1 MLLNYDF
8 LEFENGKTEN
18 RTRDYSLTKDIDKEL
33 EAKRLAKSTRPK
45 VKIKEGLSLRATL
58 DAFGEELS
66 RLKREQNKETIKG
79 STIEATSLN
88 SIVNKIKS
96 GLPFGT
102 ISAFRPF
109 KDAFIKDFT
118 EKERELL
125 IEAYK
130 SGYKASQL
138 DKVAKNWN
146 DDPNPIDA
154 SYLAD
159 AFLREYRTIALKLS
173 TALGK
178 SFVSKFLNPKSE
190 ATMKDFMSSKEF
202 VGRYRYTQKDN
213 MERTQQLKK
222 LLDSKRDFIGYIQVI
237 GYWKDNLEDAL
248 IPDNKFLNP
257 KSEAT
262 MKDFMSSKEFV
273 GRYRYTQKDNMERTQ
288 QLKKLL
294 DSKRDFIGY
303 IQVIGYWKDN
313 LEDALIPDKE
323 TSFFVFVNEP
333 SSTFYLRN
341 HLLLWARQFNQAAI
355 CYCDNA
361 KTDKVELVSALP
373 NDFGDVWAKFTD
385 ITFTIPL
392 IQSLTR
398 LHNKVYTFFE
408 KKNMEN
414 YGVSFE
420 ELSTTKLKAMGM
432 PKDIEGFNIPCK
444 AYIER
449 HIKTTIYSSLGVER
463 NYPGRTFDM
472 DKIQQYEQQAIKR
485 LDLQRCSKSKSFKAS
500 YNHNIKVNNLVK
512 ALRQGKK
519 VSKTLIAK
527 VLANTIDTDAGYC
540 FISPTDLAT
549 QLNNISPRLSK
560 SIVTAI
566 EQAEGVRLTYA
577 LIDKI
582 TYNSLHNI
590 LSFIFDIDNPLNDQD
605 LEELVI
611 EVPREALKNV
621 KLPQIK
627 NVLTTQIFEGAY
639 HFKS

>member
-8 LEFENGKTEN
+8 LELVDEPQRST
-18 RTRDYSLTKDIDKEL
+18 SLTASIDK
-33 EAKRLAKSTRPK
+33 ALADRKLARQNKPR
-45 VKIKEGLSLRATL
+45 VRIKGGLSLRATL

-66 RLKREQNKETIKG
+66 RLKREQNTTIK
-79 STIEATSLN
+79 ATSLN

-178 SFVSKFLNPKSE
+178 SFINKFLNPKSE
-190 ATMKDFMSSKEF
+190 TTMRDLMSSKEF
-202 VGRYRYTQKDN
+202 VERYRYTQKDN
-213 MERTQQLKK
+213 MERTQQLKR

-237 GYWKDNLEDAL
+237 GYWKESL
-248 IPDNKFLNP
+248 
-257 KSEAT
+257 
-262 MKDFMSSKEFV
+262 KD
-273 GRYRYTQKDNMERTQ
+273 D
-288 QLKKLL
+288 
-294 DSKRDFIGY
+294 I
-303 IQVIGYWKDN
+303 
-313 LEDALIPDKE
+313 IPDKE

-355 CYCDNA
+355 CYCQNNVYNNKDRYY
-361 KTDKVELVSALP
+361 VELVSAEP
-373 NDFGDVWAKFTD
+373 KSFGKVWAKFTD
-385 ITFTIPL
+385 ITFSIPNDL
-392 IQSLTR
+392 PQSLTR
-398 LHNKVYTFFE
+398 LHNKVYTFLE
-408 KKNMEN
+408 KNPEKDNC
-414 YGVSFE
+414 GIAF
-420 ELSTTKLKAMGM
+420 
-432 PKDIEGFNIPCK
+432 KDIVKTQIKATYMPHTIGNLTDTFENEIKGFIKRTQSRVRAYGYPKTFNIDE
-444 AYIER
+444 IE
-449 HIKTTIYSSLGVER
+449 
-463 NYPGRTFDM
+463 NW
-472 DKIQQYEQQAIKR
+472 EQQAIKTR
-485 LDLQRCSKSKSFKAS
+485 EQRKCAISKSYRQS

-512 ALRQGKK
+512 AMRQGKK
-519 VSKTLIAK
+519 VSRTLIAK

-540 FISPTDLAT
+540 FISDLAT

-566 EQAEGVRLTYA
+566 EQAEGVRLNYA
-577 LIDKI
+577 LIDKV

-590 LSFIFDIDNPLNDQD
+590 LSFIFDIDNPLSDQAF
-605 LEELVI
+605 EELVV

-627 NVLTTQIFEGAY
+627 NVLAAQIFDGAY
-639 HFKS
+639 HFRGNDYKFKS

>member
-8 LEFENGKTEN
+8 LEFVDEPQRNT
-18 RTRDYSLTKDIDKEL
+18 SLTKAIDKEL
-33 EAKRLAKSTRPK
+33 EAKRLAKSTRPR
-45 VKIKEGLSLRATL
+45 VRIKGGLSLRATL

-66 RLKREQNKETIKG
+66 RLKSEQNTETIKG
-79 STIEATSLN
+79 STIESANLN

-109 KDAFIKDFT
+109 KDAFVKDFT

-178 SFVSKFLNPKSE
+178 SFVNKFLNPKSE
-190 ATMKDFMSSKEF
+190 TTMRDLMSSKEF
-202 VGRYRYTQKDN
+202 VTRYRYTQKDN
-213 MERTQQLKK
+213 MERTQQLKG
-222 LLDSKRDFIGYIQVI
+222 LLDSKRDFIGYIQVL
-237 GYWKDNLEDAL
+237 GYWKDN
-248 IPDNKFLNP
+248 P
-257 KSEAT
+257 
-262 MKDFMSSKEFV
+262 
-273 GRYRYTQKDNMERTQ
+273 KDNI
-288 QLKKLL
+288 L
-294 DSKRDFIGY
+294 
-303 IQVIGYWKDN
+303 
-313 LEDALIPDKE
+313 PDKE
-323 TSFFVFVNEP
+323 TSFFVFQNEP
-333 SSTFYLRN
+333 SSTFDLASY
-341 HLLLWARQFNQAAI
+341 LLLLARLFNQAAI

-373 NDFGDVWAKFTD
+373 SEFGDVWAKFTD
-385 ITFTIPL
+385 ITFTTPL
-392 IQSLTR
+392 TNSITR

-414 YGVSFE
+414 YSVSFE
-420 ELSTTKLKAMGM
+420 ELSTTKLKAMRM
-432 PKDIEGFNIPCK
+432 PKDIEEFNIPCK

-449 HIKTTIYSSLGVER
+449 HIKTSIYSSLGVER

-472 DKIQQYEQQAIKR
+472 DKIQQYELQAIKR

-540 FISPTDLAT
+540 FISDLAT

-566 EQAEGVRLTYA
+566 EQAEGVRLNYA

-590 LSFIFDIDNPLNDQD
+590 LSFIFDIDNPLSDQVF
-605 LEELVI
+605 EELVI

-627 NVLTTQIFEGAY
+627 NVLTAQIFDGVY
-639 HFKS
+639 HFKG

>member
-8 LEFENGKTEN
+8 LEFVDEPQKRNT
-18 RTRDYSLTKDIDKEL
+18 SLTSAIDK
-33 EAKRLAKSTRPK
+33 ALADKKLARQNKPR
-45 VKIKEGLSLRATL
+45 VRIKDNLSLRATL

-66 RLKREQNKETIKG
+66 RLKREQNTTIKG
-79 STIEATSLN
+79 STIESANLN

-138 DKVAKNWN
+138 DKVSKNWN
-146 DDPNPIDA
+146 NDPNLIDA
-154 SYLAD
+154 SLLAD

-178 SFVSKFLNPKSE
+178 SFVSKFLNPESE
-190 ATMKDFMSSKEF
+190 ATMRDLMSSKEF
-202 VGRYRYTQKDN
+202 VERYRYTQKDN
-213 MERTQQLKK
+213 MKRTQQLKS

-237 GYWKDNLEDAL
+237 GYWKED
-248 IPDNKFLNP
+248 
-257 KSEAT
+257 
-262 MKDFMSSKEFV
+262 
-273 GRYRYTQKDNMERTQ
+273 
-288 QLKKLL
+288 LKG
-294 DSKRDFIGY
+294 D
-303 IQVIGYWKDN
+303 
-313 LEDALIPDKE
+313 LIPDKE
-323 TSFFVFVNEP
+323 TSFFVFSNEP

-341 HLLLWARQFNQAAI
+341 HLLLWARLFNQAAI
-355 CYCDNA
+355 CYCQNSVYNNKDRYY
-361 KTDKVELVSALP
+361 VELVSAEP
-373 NDFGDVWAKFTD
+373 KRFGKVDAKFTD
-385 ITFTIPL
+385 ITFSTPKEL
-392 IQSLTR
+392 PNSLTR
-398 LHNKVYTFFE
+398 LQNKVYTFFE
-408 KKNMEN
+408 KNPEKDD
-414 YGVSFE
+414 YGIAF
-420 ELSTTKLKAMGM
+420 
-432 PKDIEGFNIPCK
+432 KDIVKTQIKATYMPHTIGNLTDTFENEIKGFIK
-444 AYIER
+444 RTQSRVRAYGYPKSFNVDEIE
-449 HIKTTIYSSLGVER
+449 
-463 NYPGRTFDM
+463 NW
-472 DKIQQYEQQAIKR
+472 EQQAIKTR
-485 LDLQRCSKSKSFKAS
+485 EQRKCAMSKSFRQS

-512 ALRQGKK
+512 AMRQGKK
-519 VSKTLIAK
+519 VSRTLI
-527 VLANTIDTDAGYC
+527 ANTIDTDAGYC

-549 QLNNISPRLSK
+549 QLDSISPRLSK

-590 LSFIFDIDNPLNDQD
+590 LSFVFDIDNPLSDQALD
-605 LEELVI
+605 ELVV

-627 NVLTTQIFEGAY
+627 NVLTAQIFDGSY
-639 HFKS
+639 QFKS

>member
-8 LEFENGKTEN
+8 LEFVDEPQRNTSL
-18 RTRDYSLTKDIDKEL
+18 SLTSAIDK
-33 EAKRLAKSTRPK
+33 ALADRKLARQNKPR
-45 VKIKEGLSLRATL
+45 VRIKGGLSLRATL

-66 RLKREQNKETIKG
+66 RLKREQNTTIKA
-79 STIEATSLN
+79 STIESANLN

-125 IEAYK
+125 IEVYK

-138 DKVAKNWN
+138 DKVSKKWN

-178 SFVSKFLNPKSE
+178 SFVNKFLNPKSE
-190 ATMKDFMSSKEF
+190 TTMRDLMSSKEF
-202 VGRYRYTQKDN
+202 VTRYRYTQKDN
-213 MERTQQLKK
+213 MERTRQLK
-222 LLDSKRDFIGYIQVI
+222 G
-237 GYWKDNLEDAL
+237 
-248 IPDNKFLNP
+248 
-257 KSEAT
+257 
-262 MKDFMSSKEFV
+262 
-273 GRYRYTQKDNMERTQ
+273 
-288 QLKKLL
+288 LL

-323 TSFFVFVNEP
+323 TSFFVFANEP
-333 SSTFYLRN
+333 SSTFDLASY
-341 HLLLWARQFNQAAI
+341 LLLLARLFNQAAI

-373 NDFGDVWAKFTD
+373 NDFGDVWEKFTD

-392 IQSLTR
+392 TQSLTR

-420 ELSTTKLKAMGM
+420 ELSTTKLKAMRM

-444 AYIER
+444 AYIEH
-449 HIKTTIYSSLGVER
+449 HIKTSIYSSLGAER

-472 DKIQQYEQQAIKR
+472 DKIQQYELQAIKR
-485 LDLQRCSKSKSFKAS
+485 LDLQRCAISKSYRQS

-512 ALRQGKK
+512 AMRQGKK
-519 VSKTLIAK
+519 VSKTLI
-527 VLANTIDTDAGYC
+527 ANTIDTDAGYC
-540 FISPTDLAT
+540 FISDLAT
-549 QLNNISPRLSK
+549 QLGNISPRLSK

-566 EQAEGVRLTYA
+566 EQAQGLRLTYA
-577 LIDKI
+577 LIDKVI
-582 TYNSLHNI
+582 YNSLHNI
-590 LSFIFDIDNPLNDQD
+590 LSFIFDIDNPLNDQAF
-605 LEELVI
+605 EELVI

-627 NVLTTQIFEGAY
+627 NVLTAQIFEGAY
-639 HFKS
+639 QFKS

>member
-8 LEFENGKTEN
+8 LEFVDEPQRNT
-18 RTRDYSLTKDIDKEL
+18 SLTASIDK
-33 EAKRLAKSTRPK
+33 ALADKKLARQNKPR
-45 VKIKEGLSLRATL
+45 VRIKEGLSLRATL

-66 RLKREQNKETIKG
+66 RLKNSKDTTIKG
-79 STIEATSLN
+79 STIESANLN

-109 KDAFIKDFT
+109 KDAFTKDFT
-118 EKERELL
+118 EKEQELL

-190 ATMKDFMSSKEF
+190 ATMKDFMSSDKF
-202 VGRYRYTQKDN
+202 VKKYRYTQKDN

-248 IPDNKFLNP
+248 L
-257 KSEAT
+257 
-262 MKDFMSSKEFV
+262 
-273 GRYRYTQKDNMERTQ
+273 
-288 QLKKLL
+288 
-294 DSKRDFIGY
+294 
-303 IQVIGYWKDN
+303 
-313 LEDALIPDKE
+313 PDKE
-323 TSFFVFVNEP
+323 TSFFVFTNEP

-341 HLLLWARQFNQAAI
+341 HLLMWARQFNQAAI
-355 CYCDNA
+355 CYCQNSVYNNKDRYY
-361 KTDKVELVSALP
+361 VELVNATP
-373 NDFGDVWAKFTD
+373 KRFGKVEAKFTD
-385 ITFTIPL
+385 ITFSIPKEL
-392 IQSLTR
+392 PHSLTR
-398 LHNKVYTFFE
+398 LKNKAYTFFE
-408 KKNMEN
+408 RNPEKDN
-414 YGVSFE
+414 YGIAF
-420 ELSTTKLKAMGM
+420 
-432 PKDIEGFNIPCK
+432 KDIVKTQIKATYMPYAIGNLTDTFENEIKGFIK
-444 AYIER
+444 RTQSRLRAY
-449 HIKTTIYSSLGVER
+449 G
-463 NYPGRTFDM
+463 YPKTFDA
-472 DKIQQYEQQAIKR
+472 DEIENWELQAIKTR
-485 LDLQRCSKSKSFKAS
+485 EQRKCAMSKSFKAS
-500 YNHNIKVNNLVK
+500 YNHNIQVNNLVK
-512 ALRQGKK
+512 AMRQGKK
-519 VSKTLIAK
+519 VSRTLIAK

-590 LSFIFDIDNPLNDQD
+590 LSFIFDIDNPLSDQS
-605 LEELVI
+605 LNQLVI

-627 NVLTTQIFEGAY
+627 NVLTAQIFEGAY
-639 HFKS
+639 HFRN

>member
-8 LEFENGKTEN
+8 LEFVDEPQRNTSL
-18 RTRDYSLTKDIDKEL
+18 SLTASIDK
-33 EAKRLAKSTRPK
+33 ALADRKLARQNKPRVR
-45 VKIKEGLSLRATL
+45 VKDGLSLRATL

-66 RLKREQNKETIKG
+66 RLKREQNTETIKG
-79 STIEATSLN
+79 STIESANLN

-109 KDAFIKDFT
+109 KDAFYKDFT

-190 ATMKDFMSSKEF
+190 TTMKDLMSSKEF
-202 VGRYRYTQKDN
+202 VERYRYTRKEN
-213 MERTQQLKK
+213 MARTQQLK
-222 LLDSKRDFIGYIQVI
+222 DIMNIDRDFIGYIEVL
-237 GYWKDNLEDAL
+237 GYWKDN
-248 IPDNKFLNP
+248 P
-257 KSEAT
+257 
-262 MKDFMSSKEFV
+262 
-273 GRYRYTQKDNMERTQ
+273 KDNI
-288 QLKKLL
+288 L
-294 DSKRDFIGY
+294 
-303 IQVIGYWKDN
+303 
-313 LEDALIPDKE
+313 PDKE
-323 TSFFVFVNEP
+323 VSFFVFQNEP
-333 SSTFYLRN
+333 SSTFDLKN
-341 HLLLWARQFNQAAI
+341 HLLIWGKQFRQAAI
-355 CYCDNA
+355 CYGGQLMANKN
-361 KTDKVELVSALP
+361 KTYRIDLISSSP
-373 NDFGDVWAKFTD
+373 NSFGKVWAKFTGIKFSVPSD
-385 ITFTIPL
+385 LP
-392 IQSLTR
+392 QALTR
-398 LHNKVYTFFE
+398 INDSVYTF
-408 KKNMEN
+408 
-414 YGVSFE
+414 
-420 ELSTTKLKAMGM
+420 LSRYKEGIGLNKLAMNKVVKTELKATCM
-432 PKDIEGFNIPCK
+432 PFD
-444 AYIER
+444 
-449 HIKTTIYSSLGVER
+449 YSKLGVGTIGETIRSEIKALQR
-463 NYPGRTFDM
+463 NTRCYGHPKEFFLDAM
-472 DKIQQYEQQAIKR
+472 IKEQENAIKR
-485 LDLQRCSKSKSFKAS
+485 IEARKCAVSDDFKQGMKR
-500 YNHNIKVNNLVK
+500 NIKVNNLVK
-512 ALRQGKK
+512 AMRQGKK
-519 VSKTLIAK
+519 VSRTLIAK

-540 FISPTDLAT
+540 FISDLAT

-566 EQAEGVRLTYA
+566 EQAQGIRLTYA

-590 LSFIFDIDNPLNDQD
+590 LSFIFDIDNPLSDQVFD
-605 LEELVI
+605 RLVI

-627 NVLTTQIFEGAY
+627 NVLTAQIFDGAY

>member
-8 LEFENGKTEN
+8 LEFVDEPQQRNTSL
-18 RTRDYSLTKDIDKEL
+18 SLTASIDK
-33 EAKRLAKSTRPK
+33 ALADRKLARQNKPR
-45 VKIKEGLSLRATL
+45 VRIKGGLSLRATL

-66 RLKREQNKETIKG
+66 RLKREQNTTIKG
-79 STIEATSLN
+79 STIESANLN

-109 KDAFIKDFT
+109 KPAFEKDFT
-118 EKERELL
+118 EEERELL

-178 SFVSKFLNPKSE
+178 SFVNKFLNPKSE
-190 ATMKDFMSSKEF
+190 TTMRDLMSSKEF
-202 VGRYRYTQKDN
+202 VTRYRYTQKDN
-213 MERTQQLKK
+213 MERTQQLKS
-222 LLDSKRDFIGYIQVI
+222 LLDSKRDFIGYIQVL
-237 GYWKDNLEDAL
+237 GYWKDN
-248 IPDNKFLNP
+248 P
-257 KSEAT
+257 
-262 MKDFMSSKEFV
+262 
-273 GRYRYTQKDNMERTQ
+273 KDNI
-288 QLKKLL
+288 L
-294 DSKRDFIGY
+294 
-303 IQVIGYWKDN
+303 
-313 LEDALIPDKE
+313 PDKE
-323 TSFFVFVNEP
+323 TSFFVFQNEP
-333 SSTFYLRN
+333 SSTFDLASY
-341 HLLLWARQFNQAAI
+341 LLLLARLFNQAAI

-373 NDFGDVWAKFTD
+373 SEFGDVWAKFTD
-385 ITFTIPL
+385 ITFTTPL
-392 IQSLTR
+392 TNSITR

-420 ELSTTKLKAMGM
+420 ELSTTKLKAMRM

-449 HIKTTIYSSLGVER
+449 HIKTSIYSSLGVER

-472 DKIQQYEQQAIKR
+472 DKIQQYELQAIKR

-500 YNHNIKVNNLVK
+500 YNHNIKVNNLVN
-512 ALRQGKK
+512 AMLQGKK
-519 VSKTLIAK
+519 VSRTLIAK
-527 VLANTIDTDAGYC
+527 ALANTIDTDAGYC
-540 FISPTDLAT
+540 FISDLAT
-549 QLNNISPRLSK
+549 QLGNISPRLSK

-566 EQAEGVRLTYA
+566 EQAEGVRLNYA

-590 LSFIFDIDNPLNDQD
+590 LSFIFDIDNPLSDQV
-605 LEELVI
+605 LNQLVI

-627 NVLTTQIFEGAY
+627 NVLTAQIFDGAY
-639 HFKS
+639 QFRGNDYKFKG

>member
-8 LEFENGKTEN
+8 LELVDDEPQRNT
-18 RTRDYSLTKDIDKEL
+18 SLTASIDK
-33 EAKRLAKSTRPK
+33 ALADRKLARQNKPR
-45 VKIKEGLSLRATL
+45 VKIKGGLSLRATL

-66 RLKREQNKETIKG
+66 RLKSEQNTTIK
-79 STIEATSLN
+79 ATRLGG
-88 SIVNKIKS
+88 IVNKIKS

-109 KDAFIKDFT
+109 KDAFVKYFT
-118 EKERELL
+118 EEERELL

-130 SGYKASQL
+130 SGYKTSQL

-190 ATMKDFMSSKEF
+190 ATMKDFMSSDKF
-202 VGRYRYTQKDN
+202 VKKYRYTQKDN
-213 MERTQQLKK
+213 MKRTRQLKS
-222 LLDSKRDFIGYIQVI
+222 LLDSKRHFLGYIQVI
-237 GYWKDNLEDAL
+237 GYWKENIDD
-248 IPDNKFLNP
+248 D
-257 KSEAT
+257 
-262 MKDFMSSKEFV
+262 
-273 GRYRYTQKDNMERTQ
+273 
-288 QLKKLL
+288 
-294 DSKRDFIGY
+294 
-303 IQVIGYWKDN
+303 
-313 LEDALIPDKE
+313 LIPDKE
-323 TSFFVFVNEP
+323 TSFFVFTNEP
-333 SSTFYLRN
+333 SSTFDLASY
-341 HLLLWARQFNQAAI
+341 LLLLARLFNQAAI

-392 IQSLTR
+392 TQSLTR

-444 AYIER
+444 AYIEH
-449 HIKTTIYSSLGVER
+449 HIKTSIHSSLGAER

-472 DKIQQYEQQAIKR
+472 GKIQQYELQAIKR
-485 LDLQRCSKSKSFKAS
+485 LDLQRCAKSKSFKAS
-500 YNHNIKVNNLVK
+500 YSHNIKVNNLVK

-519 VSKTLIAK
+519 VSRTLIAK
-527 VLANTIDTDAGYC
+527 VLANTTDTDAGYC

-549 QLNNISPRLSK
+549 QLGNISPRLSK

-577 LIDKI
+577 LIDKV

-590 LSFIFDIDNPLNDQD
+590 LSFVFDIDNPLSDQAFD
-605 LEELVI
+605 ELVI

-627 NVLTTQIFEGAY
+627 NVLTAQIFEGAY

>member
-18 RTRDYSLTKDIDKEL
+18 RTRDYSLTKAIDKEL
-33 EAKRLAKSTRPK
+33 EAKRLAKLTRARVK
-45 VKIKEGLSLRATL
+45 VKEGLSLRATL
-58 DAFGEELS
+58 DAFGDEIS
-66 RLKREQNKETIKG
+66 RLKREQNTETIKG
-79 STIEATSLN
+79 STIQATSLGN
-88 SIVNKIKS
+88 ILKKIKS

-109 KDAFIKDFT
+109 KPVFEKDFT
-118 EKERELL
+118 EKQQKAL
-125 IEAYK
+125 ISAYK
-130 SGYKASQL
+130 SGFDPKNAG
-138 DKVAKNWN
+138 KVAQYWQNKPTKI
-146 DDPNPIDA
+146 DLHKPIKAKD
-154 SYLAD
+154 
-159 AFLREYRTIALKLS
+159 FFKGNTNIYRTLRNLFGQKFMDIYIA
-173 TALGK
+173 
-178 SFVSKFLNPKSE
+178 PKSE
-190 ATMKDFMSSKEF
+190 ATMKDFMSSDKF
-202 VGRYRYTQKDN
+202 VKKYRYTEKDN
-213 MERTQQLKK
+213 MKRTRQLKS
-222 LLDSKRDFIGYIQVI
+222 LLDSKRHFLGYIQVI
-237 GYWKDNLEDAL
+237 GYWKEDL
-248 IPDNKFLNP
+248 
-257 KSEAT
+257 
-262 MKDFMSSKEFV
+262 KD
-273 GRYRYTQKDNMERTQ
+273 D
-288 QLKKLL
+288 
-294 DSKRDFIGY
+294 
-303 IQVIGYWKDN
+303 
-313 LEDALIPDKE
+313 LIPDKE
-323 TSFFVFVNEP
+323 TSFFVFANEP
-333 SSTFYLRN
+333 STTFDLASY
-341 HLLLWARQFNQAAI
+341 LLLLARLFNQAAI

-392 IQSLTR
+392 TQSLTR

-449 HIKTTIYSSLGVER
+449 HIKTSIYSSLGAER

-472 DKIQQYEQQAIKR
+472 DKIQQYELQAIKR
-485 LDLQRCSKSKSFKAS
+485 LDLQRCAMSKSFKAS

-512 ALRQGKK
+512 ALRQGKE

-527 VLANTIDTDAGYC
+527 VLANTTDTDAGYC

-560 SIVTAI
+560 SIVLAI
-566 EQAEGVRLTYA
+566 EQAEGVRLSYA

-582 TYNSLHNI
+582 SYNSLHNT
-590 LSFIFDIDNPLNDQD
+590 LSFIFDIDNPLSDQSFTQ
-605 LEELVI
+605 LVV

-627 NVLTTQIFEGAY
+627 NALTAQIFDGAY
-639 HFKS
+639 QFKN

>member
-8 LEFENGKTEN
+8 LEFVDEPQRNT
-18 RTRDYSLTKDIDKEL
+18 SLTASIDK
-33 EAKRLAKSTRPK
+33 ALADKKLARQNKPR
-45 VKIKEGLSLRATL
+45 VRIKGGLSLRATL
-58 DAFGEELS
+58 DAFGDELS
-66 RLKREQNKETIKG
+66 RLKREQNTTIKG
-79 STIEATSLN
+79 STIESANLGN
-88 SIVNKIKS
+88 ILKKIKS

-154 SYLAD
+154 SHLAD

-190 ATMKDFMSSKEF
+190 TTMKDLMSSKEF
-202 VGRYRYTQKDN
+202 VERYCYTQKDN
-213 MERTQQLKK
+213 MKRTQQLKS

-237 GYWKDNLEDAL
+237 GYWKDNLED
-248 IPDNKFLNP
+248 
-257 KSEAT
+257 T
-262 MKDFMSSKEFV
+262 
-273 GRYRYTQKDNMERTQ
+273 
-288 QLKKLL
+288 LL
-294 DSKRDFIGY
+294 
-303 IQVIGYWKDN
+303 
-313 LEDALIPDKE
+313 PDKE
-323 TSFFVFVNEP
+323 TSFFVFTNEP
-333 SSTFYLRN
+333 SSTFDLASY
-341 HLLLWARQFNQAAI
+341 LLLLARLFNQAAI

-373 NDFGDVWAKFTD
+373 NDFGEVWAKFTD

-392 IQSLTR
+392 TQSLTR

-449 HIKTTIYSSLGVER
+449 HIKTSIYSSLGVER

-472 DKIQQYEQQAIKR
+472 DKIQQYELQAIKR
-485 LDLQRCSKSKSFKAS
+485 LDLQRCSKSKSFRQS
-500 YNHNIKVNNLVK
+500 YNHNVKVNNLVK
-512 ALRQGKK
+512 AMRQGKK
-519 VSKTLIAK
+519 VSRTLIAK

-540 FISPTDLAT
+540 FISDLAT
-549 QLNNISPRLSK
+549 QLGNISPRLSK

-566 EQAEGVRLTYA
+566 EQAQGLRLTYA

-590 LSFIFDIDNPLNDQD
+590 LSFIFDIDNPLSDQAF
-605 LEELVI
+605 EELVI

-627 NVLTTQIFEGAY
+627 NVLTAQIFEGAY

>member
-8 LEFENGKTEN
+8 LEFVDEPHN
-18 RTRDYSLTKDIDKEL
+18 RSNSLTASIDK
-33 EAKRLAKSTRPK
+33 ALADKKLARQNKPR
-45 VKIKEGLSLRATL
+45 VKIKGGLSLRATL
-58 DAFGEELS
+58 DAVGDEIS
-66 RLKREQNKETIKG
+66 RLKSEQNTTIKA
-79 STIEATSLN
+79 STIESSNLN
-88 SIVNKIKS
+88 SIYKKIAS

-109 KDAFIKDFT
+109 KPAFEKDFT

-178 SFVSKFLNPKSE
+178 SFVSKFLNPESE
-190 ATMKDFMSSKEF
+190 ATMKDFMSSDKF
-202 VGRYRYTQKDN
+202 VKRYRYTQKDN

-237 GYWKDNLEDAL
+237 GYWKDNLD
-248 IPDNKFLNP
+248 D
-257 KSEAT
+257 T
-262 MKDFMSSKEFV
+262 
-273 GRYRYTQKDNMERTQ
+273 
-288 QLKKLL
+288 
-294 DSKRDFIGY
+294 
-303 IQVIGYWKDN
+303 
-313 LEDALIPDKE
+313 LIPDKE
-323 TSFFVFVNEP
+323 VSFFVFVNEP
-333 SSTFYLRN
+333 SSTFYLRK

-355 CYCDNA
+355 CYCQNSVYNNKDRYY
-361 KTDKVELVSALP
+361 VELVSAEPKGFGKVWATFDSITFSVPSQLP
-373 NDFGDVWAKFTD
+373 N
-385 ITFTIPL
+385 
-392 IQSLTR
+392 SLTR

-408 KKNMEN
+408 KHPEKDN
-414 YGVSFE
+414 YGISF
-420 ELSTTKLKAMGM
+420 
-432 PKDIEGFNIPCK
+432 KDIVKTQIKATYMPYTIGNLTDTFENEIKGFIK
-444 AYIER
+444 RTQSRVRAYGYPKTFNVDEIE
-449 HIKTTIYSSLGVER
+449 
-463 NYPGRTFDM
+463 NW
-472 DKIQQYEQQAIKR
+472 EQQAIKTR
-485 LDLQRCSKSKSFKAS
+485 EQRKCAMSKSYRQS
-500 YNHNIKVNNLVK
+500 YNHNIKVNKLVNDMLK
-512 ALRQGKK
+512 GKE
-519 VSKTLIAK
+519 VSRTLIAK

-549 QLNNISPRLSK
+549 QLDSISPRLSK

-566 EQAEGVRLTYA
+566 EQAEGIRLTYA

-590 LSFIFDIDNPLNDQD
+590 LSFIFDIDNPLNDQAF
-605 LEELVI
+605 EELVI

-627 NVLTTQIFEGAY
+627 NVLTSQIFDGTY
-639 HFKS
+639 QFRN

>member
-8 LEFENGKTEN
+8 LEFVDEPHRNT
-18 RTRDYSLTKDIDKEL
+18 SLTASIDK
-33 EAKRLAKSTRPK
+33 ALADKKLARQNKPR
-45 VKIKEGLSLRATL
+45 VRIKEGLSLRATL

-66 RLKREQNKETIKG
+66 RLKREQNTETIKG
-79 STIEATSLN
+79 STIESANLN

-109 KDAFIKDFT
+109 KDAFYKDFT
-118 EKERELL
+118 EEERELL

-130 SGYKASQL
+130 SGYKTSQL

-178 SFVSKFLNPKSE
+178 SFVNKFLNPKSE
-190 ATMKDFMSSKEF
+190 TTMRDFMSSDKF
-202 VGRYRYTQKDN
+202 VKKYRYTQKDN
-213 MERTQQLKK
+213 MKRTRQLKS
-222 LLDSKRDFIGYIQVI
+222 LLDSKRHFLGYIQVI
-237 GYWKDNLEDAL
+237 GYWKESL
-248 IPDNKFLNP
+248 
-257 KSEAT
+257 
-262 MKDFMSSKEFV
+262 KD
-273 GRYRYTQKDNMERTQ
+273 D
-288 QLKKLL
+288 
-294 DSKRDFIGY
+294 
-303 IQVIGYWKDN
+303 
-313 LEDALIPDKE
+313 LIPDKE
-323 TSFFVFVNEP
+323 TSFFVFANEP
-333 SSTFYLRN
+333 SSTFDLASY
-341 HLLLWARQFNQAAI
+341 LLLLARLFNQAAI

-373 NDFGDVWAKFTD
+373 NDFGNVWAKFTD

-392 IQSLTR
+392 TQSLTR

-444 AYIER
+444 AYIEH
-449 HIKTTIYSSLGVER
+449 HIKTSIHSSLGAER

-472 DKIQQYEQQAIKR
+472 DKVQQYELQAIKR

-519 VSKTLIAK
+519 VSRTLLAK

-540 FISPTDLAT
+540 FISDLAT
-549 QLNNISPRLSK
+549 QLDSISPRLSK

-566 EQAEGVRLTYA
+566 EQAQGFRLLYA
-577 LIDKI
+577 LIDKV
-582 TYNSLHNI
+582 TYNSLHNT
-590 LSFIFDIDNPLNDQD
+590 LSFIFDIDNPLNDQAF
-605 LEELVI
+605 EELVV

-627 NVLTTQIFEGAY
+627 NVLTAQIFDGTY
-639 HFKS
+639 QFRN

>member
-8 LEFENGKTEN
+8 LEFVDEPQRNTSL
-18 RTRDYSLTKDIDKEL
+18 SLTASIDK
-33 EAKRLAKSTRPK
+33 ALADRKLARQNKPSVK
-45 VKIKEGLSLRATL
+45 VLGKAMPLSKFL
-58 DAFGEELS
+58 DAVGDEIS
-66 RLKREQNKETIKG
+66 RLKNQQETIKA
-79 STIEATSLN
+79 STIESANLN

-109 KDAFIKDFT
+109 KPAFEKDFT
-118 EKERELL
+118 EKQQKAL
-125 IEAYK
+125 ISAYK
-130 SGYKASQL
+130 SGFDPKNA
-138 DKVAKNWN
+138 DKVAQYWQNKPTKI
-146 DDPNPIDA
+146 DLHEPIKAKD
-154 SYLAD
+154 
-159 AFLREYRTIALKLS
+159 FFKGNTNIYRTLRNLFGQKFMNSYIA
-173 TALGK
+173 
-178 SFVSKFLNPKSE
+178 PKSE
-190 ATMKDFMSSKEF
+190 TTMKDFMSSDKF
-202 VGRYRYTQKDN
+202 VKKYRYTQKDN
-213 MERTQQLKK
+213 MKRTRQLKS

-237 GYWKDNLEDAL
+237 GYWKDNL
-248 IPDNKFLNP
+248 K
-257 KSEAT
+257 
-262 MKDFMSSKEFV
+262 
-273 GRYRYTQKDNMERTQ
+273 
-288 QLKKLL
+288 
-294 DSKRDFIGY
+294 
-303 IQVIGYWKDN
+303 
-313 LEDALIPDKE
+313 DALIPDKE

-361 KTDKVELVSALP
+361 KTDKVELVSTLP

-385 ITFTIPL
+385 ITFSIPL
-392 IQSLTR
+392 TQSLTR

-420 ELSTTKLKAMGM
+420 ELSTTKLKAMIM

-444 AYIER
+444 AYIEH
-449 HIKTTIYSSLGVER
+449 HIKTSIYGSLGAER

-472 DKIQQYEQQAIKR
+472 DKIQQYELQAIKR

-512 ALRQGKK
+512 AMRQGKK
-519 VSKTLIAK
+519 VSRTLLAK

-540 FISPTDLAT
+540 FISDLAT
-549 QLNNISPRLSK
+549 QLDNISPRLSK

-566 EQAEGVRLTYA
+566 EQAEGIRLLYA

-582 TYNSLHNI
+582 TYNSLHNT
-590 LSFIFDIDNPLNDQD
+590 LNFIFDIDNPLSDEELN
-605 LEELVI
+605 ELVI

-627 NVLTTQIFEGAY
+627 NVLTSQIFDGAY
-639 HFKS
+639 HFRGNDYSFKS

>member
-8 LEFENGKTEN
+8 LEFVDEPQRNN
-18 RTRDYSLTKDIDKEL
+18 SLTASIDK
-33 EAKRLAKSTRPK
+33 ALADRKLARQNKPR
-45 VKIKEGLSLRATL
+45 VRIKDNLSLRATL

-66 RLKREQNKETIKG
+66 RLKREQNTTIKG
-79 STIEATSLN
+79 STIESANLN

-109 KDAFIKDFT
+109 KPAFEKDFT
-118 EKERELL
+118 KDERDLL

-130 SGYKASQL
+130 SGYKVSQL

-146 DDPNPIDA
+146 DDPNSIDA

-190 ATMKDFMSSKEF
+190 TTMRDLMSSKEF
-202 VGRYRYTQKDN
+202 VERYRYTQKDN
-213 MERTQQLKK
+213 MERTQQLKR

-237 GYWKDNLEDAL
+237 GYWKESL
-248 IPDNKFLNP
+248 
-257 KSEAT
+257 
-262 MKDFMSSKEFV
+262 KD
-273 GRYRYTQKDNMERTQ
+273 D
-288 QLKKLL
+288 
-294 DSKRDFIGY
+294 I
-303 IQVIGYWKDN
+303 
-313 LEDALIPDKE
+313 IPDKE

-355 CYCDNA
+355 CYCQNSVYNNKDRYY
-361 KTDKVELVSALP
+361 VELVNATP
-373 NDFGDVWAKFTD
+373 KRFGKVEAKFTD
-385 ITFTIPL
+385 ITFSIPKEL
-392 IQSLTR
+392 PHSLTR
-398 LHNKVYTFFE
+398 LKNKVYTFFE
-408 KKNMEN
+408 RNPEKDN
-414 YGVSFE
+414 YGIAF
-420 ELSTTKLKAMGM
+420 
-432 PKDIEGFNIPCK
+432 KDIVKTQIKATYMPHTIGNLTDTFENEIKGFIK
-444 AYIER
+444 RTQSRLRAYGYPKSFNVDEIE
-449 HIKTTIYSSLGVER
+449 
-463 NYPGRTFDM
+463 NW
-472 DKIQQYEQQAIKR
+472 EQQAIKTR
-485 LDLQRCSKSKSFKAS
+485 EQRKCAMSKSFRQS
-500 YNHNIKVNNLVK
+500 YNHNIKVNKLVN
-512 ALRQGKK
+512 AMRQGKK
-519 VSKTLIAK
+519 VSRTLIAK

-540 FISPTDLAT
+540 FISDLAT

-566 EQAEGVRLTYA
+566 EQAQGIRLNYA
-577 LIDKI
+577 LIDKV

-590 LSFIFDIDNPLNDQD
+590 LSFVFDIDNPLSDQVF
-605 LEELVI
+605 EELVI

-627 NVLTTQIFEGAY
+627 NVLTAQIFEGTY